1 MKLQLPDVTLVCV
14 ETREHALARM
24 AVEDCLRNA
33 EFGDVLILTDCPAQF
48 DAPKDD
54 LCRLGVKIA
63 TSTIQT
69 GKMLGQSVRL
79 HRVYNWPDKVGWSRS
94 WWFDVPPLLRT
105 AHTLNIQW
113 DSWIWDISKWSDD
126 FRLYDYI
133 GAPWWYTDGMN
144 VGNGGFSWV
153 STRLKRFIHKNRGR
167 FPCDT
172 PVDDNLLCRKYRPT
186 LEDCGFVW
194 APESVARQFSWEGCQ
209 QPKTETTHFGFHA
222 MFNWPLVLPHERLL
236 ERARL
241 AFESPYINRPDNYI
255 MNSFRQTAP
264 DVVRELE
271 EETKAAKEL

>member
-1 MKLQLPDVTLVCV
+1 VTLVCV
-14 ETREHALARM
+14 ETREHELARM
-24 AVEDCLRNA
+24 AIEDCLRVA
-33 EFGDVLILTDCPAQF
+33 EFGDVLVLTDKPEKFTDF
-48 DAPKDD
+48 DTPFGGYTKP
-54 LCRLGVKIA
+54 RIE
-63 TSTIQT
+63 
-69 GKMLGQSVRL
+69 GQPYLQLPRFHIVPD
-79 HRVYNWPDKVGWSRS
+79 WPDKVGWSRS

-113 DSWIWDISKWSDD
+113 DSCIWDASKWSDD

-133 GAPWWYTDGMN
+133 GAPWWYKDGKN

-153 STRLKRFIHKNRGR
+153 STRLKRFIHKNRNR

-172 PVDDNLLCRKYRPT
+172 SVDDDLLCRKYRPA

-194 APESVARQFSWEGCQ
+194 APESVARQFSWEGCN

-222 MFNWPLVLPHERLL
+222 MFNWPLVLPRERLL

-241 AFESPYINRPDNYI
+241 ALESPYINRPDSYI

-264 DVVRELE
+264 DVMRELE